1 MLNVCLS
8 LNENNCQTALWFW
21 TQHNPHGG
29 GLVWLLDQVTW
40 NLPDLSRVR
49 KANGSLQPEVP
60 AALHMVLEN
69 TEDLIEDIN
78 HLDLLTRRTLRN
90 NSKMIR
96 NRLTS
101 KYNRELGGCSRGN
114 MAAIPWRHGGHELP

>member
-1 MLNVCLS
+1 M
-8 LNENNCQTALWFW
+8 
-21 TQHNPHGG
+21 TQ
-29 GLVWLLDQVTW
+29 

-114 MAAIPWRHGGHELP
+114 MAAIPWRHGGAELP

>member
-49 KANGSLQPEVP
+49 KANGSLQSAVP
-60 AALHMVLEN
+60 AALHVVQAICSSILFPKWRVDRGS
-69 TEDLIEDIN
+69 DLAVQKVVSISILNALTGSAGDGG
-78 HLDLLTRRTLRN
+78 LLSMNDRQ
-90 NSKMIR
+90 
-96 NRLTS
+96 
-101 KYNRELGGCSRGN
+101 G
-114 MAAIPWRHGGHELP
+114 A